1 MTYKRL
7 VVFFVKSFLN
17 SYAFKKCFSISIYTQ
32 TCKYGCPRRPI
43 LSPFGY
49 GRWYKQQLFG
59 MTSMY
64 WNRQNLLNLK
74 LHKKKHIR
82 GLRKKRWML
91 FMRLT
96 TTELKRKQTKK
107 KMDLNMLLICKKMDL
122 FCGEKL
128 HVVPGSMCV
137 ILLLMQLFLKHKHDC
152 HMCITF
158 YYLKVQ
164 ICSS

>member
-1 MTYKRL
+1 MDYKRL
-7 VVFFVKSFLN
+7 VVFFIKSFLN
-17 SYAFKKCFSISIYTQ
+17 SYAFKKYVFSFISIFTQ
-32 TCKYGCPRRPI
+32 TRKYGCPRRPI

-49 GRWYKQQLFG
+49 GSWCKQQLFG
-59 MTSMY
+59 MTSIY
-64 WNRQNLLNLK
+64 WNWQNLLSLK
-74 LHKKKHIR
+74 LYKRKHIK

-96 TTELKRKQTKK
+96 TTELKRKQKK
-107 KMDLNMLLICKKMDL
+107 KMDLNMLLICKKMDF

-137 ILLLMQLFLKHKHDC
+137 ILLLTRLFLKRKHDC

-158 YYLKVQ
+158 LL
-164 ICSS
+164 SESTDM